1 MPEMSLN
8 GKKEEFSIDE
18 HPSSKFENL
27 GVEFNCH
34 NGMCGTCK
42 IKIKKGTENIS
53 ERTEEENDFPLD
65 ENERLACQCHRIKGD
80 IEIENAKW

>member
-18 HPSSKFENL
+18 HPSSNFENL
-27 GVEFNCH
+27 GVEFNCP

-42 IKIKKGTENIS
+42 IKRKKGTENIS
-53 ERTEEENDFPLD
+53 QRTKEEKEYTHN
-65 ENERLACQCHRIKGD
+65 
-80 IEIENAKW
+80 